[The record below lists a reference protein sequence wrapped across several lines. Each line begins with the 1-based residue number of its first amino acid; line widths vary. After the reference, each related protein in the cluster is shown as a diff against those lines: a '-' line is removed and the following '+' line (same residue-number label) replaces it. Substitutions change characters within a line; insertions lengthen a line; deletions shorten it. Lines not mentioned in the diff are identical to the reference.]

1 MYPRKIYPLI
11 KQDLSKK
18 HITVITGMRR
28 VGKTTLVKYLLEEI
42 DSTNKIYLDLERLDN
57 RELFLEKNY
66 DNVIYILKQ
75 RGLIFD
81 KIAYIVI
88 DEIQLAKNISSVLK
102 YLYDNYKI
110 KFIVT
115 GSSSFYVKNLF
126 TESLAGR
133 KKIFELFPLDFGE
146 FLTFKKIFFQH
157 SVKFLPVS
165 FNNSEYERLKM
176 YYNEYLEYGGF
187 PEVALVKNIN
197 DKKDLLNDII
207 NSYINIDIVSLS
219 DFRNH
224 EKIYALMKMLAARVG
239 SRLDYAKMSRLV
251 GSSMET
257 IKNYINF
264 FEKTYIIF
272 RVPVFTNKTDREIIK
287 AKKLYFCDNGLLAI
301 LSDISSGAK
310 FENALFLQLK
320 HLGNIQYYSLKTGRE
335 IDFIFN
341 KKIALES
348 KETPTLTDKG
358 DLENLAKLAGI
369 KDARLIGRHPSPK
382 FNDYIW
388 GGEIR

>member
-66 DNVIYILKQ
+66 DNVIYSLKQ

-146 FLTFKKIFFQH
+146 FLTFKEVFFQH

-187 PEVALVKNIN
+187 PEIALVKNIN

-251 GSSMET
+251 GLSMET

-272 RVPVFTNKTDREIIK
+272 RVSVFTNKTDREIIK

>member
-66 DNVIYILKQ
+66 DNVIYSLKQ

>member
-66 DNVIYILKQ
+66 DNVIYSLKQ

-146 FLTFKKIFFQH
+146 FLTFKEVFFQH

-251 GSSMET
+251 GLSMET

>member
-66 DNVIYILKQ
+66 DNVIYSLKQ

-146 FLTFKKIFFQH
+146 FLTFKEVFFQH

-251 GSSMET
+251 GLSMET

-369 KDARLIGRHPSPK
+369 KDARLIGRHLSPK